1 MKKVFFGLA
10 FLGSVLMFNQG
21 AKAQASV
28 PGEGGEKWVC
38 CQVSKDISCTDME
51 GNAHY
56 GTEKKAKC

>member
-1 MKKVFFGLA
+1 
-10 FLGSVLMFNQG
+10 MFNQG

-51 GNAHY
+51 GNAHH